1 VIVLDSSVA
10 VAALTGQP
18 AAREAVAAQRLVAPH
33 LIDVEVAQ
41 ALRGLVIGGKISTAD
56 AGRVLELWERLAIDR
71 VAIAPLLRRIW
82 ELRENL
88 TAYDAAFVAAAEA
101 HGVALLTADRRLAAA
116 AGPRCAIQL
125 IPL

>member
-1 VIVLDSSVA
+1 MIVLDSSVA

-41 ALRGLVIGGKISTAD
+41 ALRGLVIGGNISTAD

-71 VAIAPLLRRIW
+71 VAIAPFLRRIW

>member
-41 ALRGLVIGGKISTAD
+41 ALGGLVIGGKISTAD

-71 VAIAPLLRRIW
+71 VAIAPFLRRIW

-88 TAYDAAFVAAAEA
+88 TAYEAAFVAAAES
-101 HGVALLTADRRLAAA
+101 HGVALLTADRRLALA